1 MATFTKTQFEKRI
14 EDLKEKISGLK
25 EELGEVQDALEELQ
39 GDLESESS
47 DIEPYEGKSDLTP
60 AQEETATVKIS
71 RLKATHLYGY

>member
-60 AQEETATVKIS
+60 AQEERQEWLDNAAATIEET
-71 RLKATHLYGY
+71 LI